1 MMKWLLK
8 LGLKFV
14 SYQTLVNTI
23 ASAIAYILE
32 YARKEA
38 TPTAWENA
46 KEAVRQIKNW
56 ASLLD
61 EVYEDDTLT
70 SDEEKKI
77 QNAIADCTATTTIY
91 NLLKGK
97 KSPKKETWSKT
108 ADPKTETPK
117 NKKNRKRTTKKTGTK
132 K

>member
-14 SYQTLVNTI
+14 SFETLVNTI
-23 ASAIAYILE
+23 AAGIAYILE
-32 YARKEA
+32 YARKQA
-38 TPTAWENA
+38 TPTAWDNA
-46 KEAVRQIKNW
+46 KDAVKQIKNW
-56 ASLLD
+56 ATLLD

-70 SDEEKKI
+70 PDEEKKI
-77 QNAIADCTATTTIY
+77 QNAIANCTATTTIY

-97 KSPKKETWSKT
+97 KAPKKETWSKT
-108 ADPKTETPK
+108 AP
-117 NKKNRKRTTKKTGTK
+117 NGKKHPTKKRTTKKAEPK

>member
-70 SDEEKKI
+70 PDEEKKI

-108 ADPKTETPK
+108 AAPNTETP
-117 NKKNRKRTTKKTGTK
+117 KKNRKRTTKKTGTK